1 MSPVWLLSCF
11 FLGSFLKVN
20 HLGGQIWNA
29 CLYFYT
35 ENTGIYCFSCCVKLD
50 IIDRNKKW
58 PLILP
63 TYPTGYSDWES
74 CLLKLLLRPKA
85 VKDAKLH
92 NSSKR
97 NAVKNISIGFIAY
110 HVNHLNIPS
119 CSSIH
124 SDWLLGHLQLIAI
137 CIKLSCLQLSFTA
150 LQLSLKCFI
159 APIALSTMSNR
170 KWMGMYCSYC
180 FDLNVQLGDFLF
192 SLRAGKL
199 LWRQPSCQFKIAAM
213 SLNISNQLKQFI
225 TMHQVLS
232 PIKWL

>member
-1 MSPVWLLSCF
+1 MKHWTEKHWVALCIALSKHFDRVYSLLFRVYRLVLDSQIRPWLSLRTTCHEELSGQMSPVWLLSCF

-50 IIDRNKKW
+50 IIHRNKKW

-97 NAVKNISIGFIAY
+97 NAIKNISIGFISY

-137 CIKLSCLQLSFTA
+137 CIELSCFQLSFTA

-159 APIALSTMSNR
+159 APID
-170 KWMGMYCSYC
+170 Y
-180 FDLNVQLGDFLF
+180 V
-192 SLRAGKL
+192 
-199 LWRQPSCQFKIAAM
+199 
-213 SLNISNQLKQFI
+213 
-225 TMHQVLS
+225 
-232 PIKWL
+232 